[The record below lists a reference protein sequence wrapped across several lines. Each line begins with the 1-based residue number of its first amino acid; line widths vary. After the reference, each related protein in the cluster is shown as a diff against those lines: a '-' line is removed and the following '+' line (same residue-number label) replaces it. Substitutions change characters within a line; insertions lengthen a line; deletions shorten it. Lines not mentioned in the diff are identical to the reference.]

1 MRDGARVKP
10 RAGKFLVSCGLAAV
24 TSIAAARSAR
34 AGEGES
40 ALSVGAGYASYLIPG
55 LEDTTAASTVGG
67 YVALEYERTF
77 GEAWSVRADVA
88 GGGFG
93 GGGGSWMALVDG
105 GVVYRFDVLKYVP
118 YAFAT
123 LGVLATGGGPL
134 SGDLDDDGERDC
146 DPGLS
151 ACAGGP
157 EPMLAIGGGLDVLR
171 SREASWG
178 IELRASSLVG
188 DTTLLTVGARYTR
201 RWGFF

>member
-1 MRDGARVKP
+1 MRDGDEVTP
-10 RAGKFLVSCGLAAV
+10 RAGKLLPMCGLAVVATAATAAV
-24 TSIAAARSAR
+24 AH

-55 LEDTTAASTVGG
+55 LDEETTASTVGG
-67 YVALEYERTF
+67 YVAVEYERTF
-77 GEAWSVRADVA
+77 GEAWSVRADAAA
-88 GGGFG
+88 GGFAGNG
-93 GGGGSWMALVDG
+93 SSWMGLVDG

-134 SGDLDDDGERDC
+134 AGDLNDDGERDC

-151 ACAGGP
+151 GCAGGL
-157 EPMLAIGGGLDVLR
+157 EPMLAIGGGVDVLR
-171 SREASWG
+171 SRESSWG
-178 IELRASSLVG
+178 IELRASSLAS